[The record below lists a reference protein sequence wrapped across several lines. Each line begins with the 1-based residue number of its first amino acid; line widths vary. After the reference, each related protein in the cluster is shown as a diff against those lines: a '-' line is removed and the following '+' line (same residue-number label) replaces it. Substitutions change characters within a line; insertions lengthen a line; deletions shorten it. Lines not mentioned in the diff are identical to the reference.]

1 MKSMNYLNAKQF
13 SENWGISVR
22 RIIKLCKDGRID
34 GAFKNG
40 RQWLIPENTLKP
52 SDKRANVSK
61 YLNTK
66 KRILIINVEE
76 KICEYLL
83 PILQSEG
90 YLVDGLY
97 SEKPKFEDL
106 KNVALIQITNDEKK
120 LDTITNKYYDGIIVI
135 DLENNNL
142 ATKELNTIVNNMT
155 KKLYCNSP
163 ILLVKSSIKKDTLKI
178 DSKLIDEVEI
188 RKNTLN
194 VELPKNKKH
203 IIDYENLSKEIN
215 SLLTGFTNSTNN
227 TINTNGT
234 IIEFDQNGKSKLFKN
249 GEYYKLLNYYYSQ
262 LKKDDY
268 IWNVSP
274 MMESEWTET
283 PLEMNFRLI
292 NLEALN
298 RGANIE
304 RIFLF
309 KKEEIE
315 KYKNNNTLKIFMQS
329 NMKTFFVDYSEV
341 IEKEPELIEKI
352 DCGIAEINKDVFFCD
367 LPDDGEYR
375 AYVSVNKKEIDKN
388 YEIYLRLKKYAVELK
403 EIFD

>member
-1 MKSMNYLNAKQF
+1 MNYLNAKQF
-13 SENWGISVR
+13 SENWGISER

-34 GAFKNG
+34 GAVKNG

-61 YLNTK
+61 YLDTK
-66 KRILIINVEE
+66 KRILIINIEE
-76 KICEYLL
+76 KVCEYLI

-97 SEKPKFEDL
+97 GENPKFEDL
-106 KNVALIQITNDEKK
+106 KNVSLFQITNDEKK
-120 LDTITNKYYDGIIVI
+120 LDTIPNKYYDGIIVI

-142 ATKELNTIVNNMT
+142 VSKELNTIVNNMA

-163 ILLVKSSIKKDTLKI
+163 VLLVKASTKKDTLKI
-178 DSKLIDEVEI
+178 NSKIINEVEI

-194 VELPKNKKH
+194 IELLENRKYL
-203 IIDYENLSKEIN
+203 IDYENISKDIN

-234 IIEFDQNGKSKLFKN
+234 IIEFDKNGKSKLFKN
-249 GEYYKLLNYYYSQ
+249 GEYYKLLNYYYAQ
-262 LKKDDY
+262 LKKGDY
-268 IWNVSP
+268 IWLVSP

-309 KKEEIE
+309 KKEEVE
-315 KYKNNNTLKIFMQS
+315 RYKNNNTLKIFMQS
-329 NMKTFFVDYSEV
+329 QMKTLFVDYNEV
-341 IEKEPELIEKI
+341 MEKEPELIKKI
-352 DCGIAEINKDVFFCD
+352 GCGIAEINKDTFICD

-375 AYVSVNKKEIDKN
+375 AYVSINKKEIDKN
-388 YEIYLRLKKYAVELK
+388 YEIYLRLKKYAVDLK
-403 EIFD
+403 EVFN

>member
-1 MKSMNYLNAKQF
+1 MNYLNAKQL

-61 YLNTK
+61 YLETK
-66 KRILIINVEE
+66 KRILIINIEE
-76 KICEYLL
+76 KICEFLV
-83 PILQSEG
+83 PMLQSEG

-97 SEKPKFEDL
+97 SKKPTFEAL
-106 KNVALIQITNDEKK
+106 KNVSLFQIINDEKK

-142 ATKELNTIVNNMT
+142 ASKELNTIVNNMA

-163 ILLVKSSIKKDTLKI
+163 VLQVKSSIKKDALKL

-194 VELPKNKKH
+194 IELPKNKKYM
-203 IIDYENLSKEIN
+203 IDYENISKDIN
-215 SLLTGFTNSTNN
+215 SLLTGFVNTTGN
-227 TINTNGT
+227 TINANGV
-234 IIEFDQNGKSKLFKN
+234 IIEFDKSGRSKLFKN

-262 LKKDDY
+262 LKIGDY
-268 IWNVSP
+268 IWNISP

-292 NLEALN
+292 NLEAIN
-298 RGANIE
+298 RGAKVE

-309 KKEEIE
+309 KKEEAE
-315 KYKNNNTLKIFMQS
+315 RYKNNNTLKIFMQS
-329 NMKTFFVDYSEV
+329 QMKTLFVDYNEV
-341 IEKEPELIEKI
+341 IEKEPELIKKI
-352 DCGIAEINKDVFFCD
+352 GCGIAEINKDVFFCD
-367 LPDDGEYR
+367 LPDDGDYR
-375 AYVSVNKKEIDKN
+375 AYVSINKKEIDKN
-388 YEIYLRLKKYAVELK
+388 HEIYLKLKKYAVELK
-403 EIFD
+403 KIFD

>member
-1 MKSMNYLNAKQF
+1 MNYLNAKQF

-61 YLNTK
+61 YLETK
-66 KRILIINVEE
+66 KRILIINIEE
-76 KICEYLL
+76 KICEFLL
-83 PILQSEG
+83 PMLQSEG

-97 SEKPKFEDL
+97 SERPTFESL
-106 KNVALIQITNDEKK
+106 KNVSLFQIINDEKK

-135 DLENNNL
+135 DLENNNP
-142 ATKELNTIVNNMT
+142 ATKELNNIVNNMS
-155 KKLYCNSP
+155 KKLYCNSLVL
-163 ILLVKSSIKKDTLKI
+163 IVKSSTKKDSLKI

-194 VELPKNKKH
+194 VELHENKKYL
-203 IIDYENLSKEIN
+203 IDYENISKDIN

-234 IIEFDQNGKSKLFKN
+234 IIEFDKNGKSKLFKN
-249 GEYYKLLNYYYSQ
+249 GEYYKILNYYYAQ
-262 LKKDDY
+262 LKKGDY
-268 IWNVSP
+268 IWLVSP

-292 NLEALN
+292 NLEAIN

-309 KKEEIE
+309 KKEEAE
-315 KYKNNNTLKIFMQS
+315 RYKNNNTLKIFMQS
-329 NMKTFFVDYSEV
+329 QMKTLFVDYNEV
-341 IEKEPELIEKI
+341 MEKESDLIEAVGS
-352 DCGIAEINKDVFFCD
+352 GIAEINKDTFLCD

-375 AYVSVNKKEIDKN
+375 AYVSINKKEIDKN
-388 YEIYLRLKKYAVELK
+388 YDIYLRLKKYAVDLK
-403 EIFD
+403 EVFN

>member
-1 MKSMNYLNAKQF
+1 MNYLNAKQF

-34 GAFKNG
+34 GAIKNG

-66 KRILIINVEE
+66 KRILIINIEE
-76 KICEYLL
+76 KICEFLV

-97 SEKPKFEDL
+97 SEKPTYEVL
-106 KNVALIQITNDEKK
+106 KNVSLFQITNDENR

-135 DLENNNL
+135 DLENNNPT
-142 ATKELNTIVNNMT
+142 TKELNNIVNNMS
-155 KKLYCNSP
+155 KKLYCNSLV
-163 ILLVKSSIKKDTLKI
+163 LLVKSSIKKDTLKI

-194 VELPKNKKH
+194 VELPDNKKYL
-203 IIDYENLSKEIN
+203 IDYENISKDID

-234 IIEFDQNGKSKLFKN
+234 IIEFDKNGKSKLLKN
-249 GEYYKLLNYYYSQ
+249 GEYYKILNYYYSH
-262 LKKDDY
+262 LKKDDH
-268 IWNVSP
+268 IWNISS
-274 MMESEWTET
+274 MMDSEWIET
-283 PLEMNFRLI
+283 PLEMEFRLI
-292 NLEALN
+292 NLEAIN
-298 RGANIE
+298 RGARVE

-309 KKEEIE
+309 KKEEAE

-329 NMKTFFVDYSEV
+329 NMETLFVDYNEV
-341 IEKEPELIEKI
+341 IEKETELIKKI
-352 DCGIAEINKDVFFCD
+352 GSGIAEINKDTFLCD

-375 AYVSVNKKEIDKN
+375 AYVSINKKEIDKN
-388 YEIYLRLKKYAVELK
+388 YEIYLRLKKYSVELK
-403 EIFD
+403 EVFD

>member
-1 MKSMNYLNAKQF
+1 MNYLNAKQF
-13 SENWGISVR
+13 SENWGISER

-61 YLNTK
+61 YLDTK
-66 KRILIINVEE
+66 KRILIINIEE
-76 KICEYLL
+76 KICESLV

-97 SEKPKFEDL
+97 SEKLTFEAL
-106 KNVALIQITNDEKK
+106 KNVSLFQITNDEKK

-142 ATKELNTIVNNMT
+142 ASKELNTIVNNMS

-163 ILLVKSSIKKDTLKI
+163 VLLVKSSIKKDTLKL

-194 VELPKNKKH
+194 VELPKNKKYL
-203 IIDYENLSKEIN
+203 IDYENLLKDIN

-227 TINTNGT
+227 TINTDGT
-234 IIEFDQNGKSKLFKN
+234 IIEFDKNGKSKLFKN

-262 LKKDDY
+262 LKKGDN
-268 IWNVSP
+268 IWLVSP

-292 NLEALN
+292 NLEAIN

-309 KKEEIE
+309 KKEEAE
-315 KYKNNNTLKIFMQS
+315 RYKNNNTLKIFMQS
-329 NMKTFFVDYSEV
+329 QMKTLFVDYNEV
-341 IEKEPELIEKI
+341 IEKEDNLIEAVGS
-352 DCGIAEINKDVFFCD
+352 GIAEINKDTFLCD

-375 AYVSVNKKEIDKN
+375 AYVSINKKEIDKN
-388 YEIYLRLKKYAVELK
+388 YEVYLKLKKYAVELK
-403 EIFD
+403 EVFN

>member
-1 MKSMNYLNAKQF
+1 MNYLNAKQF

-34 GAFKNG
+34 GAIKNG

-61 YLNTK
+61 YLETK
-66 KRILIINVEE
+66 KRILIINIEE
-76 KICEYLL
+76 KICEFLV
-83 PILQSEG
+83 PMLQSEG

-97 SEKPKFEDL
+97 SERPTFESL
-106 KNVALIQITNDEKK
+106 KNVSLFQIINDEKK

-142 ATKELNTIVNNMT
+142 TSKELNTIVNNMA

-163 ILLVKSSIKKDTLKI
+163 VLQVKSSIKKDTLKL
-178 DSKLIDEVEI
+178 DLKLINEVEI

-194 VELPKNKKH
+194 LELPDNKKYL
-203 IIDYENLSKEIN
+203 IDYENISKDID

-227 TINTNGT
+227 TINANGT
-234 IIEFDQNGKSKLFKN
+234 IIEFDKNGKSKLFKN

-262 LKKDDY
+262 LKKGDN
-268 IWNVSP
+268 IWLVSP

-309 KKEEIE
+309 KKEEAE
-315 KYKNNNTLKIFMQS
+315 RYKNNNTLKIFMQS
-329 NMKTFFVDYSEV
+329 QMKTLFVDYNEV
-341 IEKEPELIEKI
+341 MEKEPDLIEAVSS
-352 DCGIAEINKDVFFCD
+352 GIAEINKDTFLCD

-375 AYVSVNKKEIDKN
+375 AYVSINKKEIDKN

>member
-1 MKSMNYLNAKQF
+1 MNYLNAKQF

-34 GAFKNG
+34 GAVKNG

-61 YLNTK
+61 YLETK
-66 KRILIINVEE
+66 KRILIINIEE
-76 KICEYLL
+76 KICEFLVQM
-83 PILQSEG
+83 LQLEG

-97 SEKPKFEDL
+97 SEKPTFEAL
-106 KNVALIQITNDEKK
+106 KNVSLFQITDDEKK

-142 ATKELNTIVNNMT
+142 ASKELNTIVNNMS

-163 ILLVKSSIKKDTLKI
+163 VLLIKSSIKKDTLKL
-178 DSKLIDEVEI
+178 DPKLIDEVEI

-194 VELPKNKKH
+194 IELPENKKYL
-203 IIDYENLSKEIN
+203 IDYENISKDID

-262 LKKDDY
+262 LKKGDN
-268 IWNVSP
+268 IWLVSP

-309 KKEEIE
+309 KKEELE
-315 KYKNNNTLKIFMQS
+315 RYKNNNTLKIFMQTQ
-329 NMKTFFVDYSEV
+329 MKTFFVDYNEV
-341 IEKEPELIEKI
+341 IEKEPDLIEAVGS
-352 DCGIAEINKDVFFCD
+352 GIAEINEDTFLCD
-367 LPDDGEYR
+367 LPDDGEFR
-375 AYVSVNKKEIDKN
+375 AYVSINKKEIDKN
-388 YEIYLRLKKYAVELK
+388 YEIYLRLKKYAVDLK
-403 EIFD
+403 KVFN